1 MFTGIIKK
9 KSKIQKISWRK
20 GSLFVE
26 IKIPKGWKIKPGESI
41 SINGVCSTVKKIS
54 KNSFIVEYMPET
66 VKKTTVGD
74 FREGTEINLERSL
87 RVGDLMDGHIVQGHV
102 DTTGRIIEIKRVKQ
116 SKIMKIEVPKV
127 FMKFLAPKGS
137 VSVDGISL
145 TIVDVGKD
153 WPAATPKKYRHK
165 TSRKNENSNLVW
177 WFTISLVSYTLENTN
192 LGKIKVG
199 EKVNIETDAI
209 AKYIFNILISTK
221 NVKSQEGEN

>member
-9 KSKIQKISWRK
+9 LSTVENVFWQK

-26 IKIPKGWKIKPGESI
+26 IRISKGWKIKPGESI
-41 SINGVCSTVKKIS
+41 SINGVCSTVKKVS
-54 KNSFIVEYMPET
+54 KNNFTVEWMPET

-74 FREGTEINLERSL
+74 FKKGTELNLERSL
-87 RVGDLMDGHIVQGHV
+87 RMNDLLDGHLVQGHV
-102 DTTGRIIEIKRVKQ
+102 DTTGKIVEIKKAKQ
-116 SKIMKIEVPKV
+116 SKVMKIQVSKE

-145 TIVDVGKD
+145 TIVDSKKD
-153 WPAATPKKYRHK
+153 
-165 TSRKNENSNLVW
+165 

-209 AKYIFNILISTK
+209 AKYIFNILK
-221 NVKSQEGEN
+221 YAKRQKRKSKKI